1 MHRGTQLIAPEGCG
15 VLRAGETYSFLRNR
29 NDHVLLVKFLGG
41 RKIKPQA
48 QLIQMLAVDFEN
60 GSDKRL
66 IVPLAKQSAL
76 PPWLAEFESADLSQ
90 MDLLRLHATIQHASR
105 VEDRLL
111 CLAPA
116 LRDINEILSVPNPDS
131 KLNEIARKCRPIQ
144 NETRYRLWFYTYVCF
159 GQNAWVLLPPF
170 HNAGHYDRF
179 QYPDSKQGRNNKA
192 FGKHYGHGCRM
203 DVIEKCIQGWK
214 KHSGLGQS
222 MRKIFERTMISEFR
236 CATTTTRLGTK
247 DFIQPD
253 GDAIPTYW
261 QFRYRVIQKFGLATI
276 HIVLYGE
283 VRHRKR
289 LAASKGLFSEAVA
302 NLIERVEADGYNTK
316 ELPKGFVEGS
326 TLPALSVVIGRD
338 VLSGLKLGIGFS
350 FGAERTTAYRAML
363 FSMAVPKVFFCSLFG
378 IKISPEDWP
387 SVGLPGFLT
396 LDRGPGAS
404 KRLTEGML
412 ERLPIREIA
421 PSWWAQSKA
430 TVESSHPRSTKTE
443 GAPTYFQSDLTPVE
457 LAKQEIYRLLNYN
470 NTADMSERFQPR
482 GDLAFV
488 PPSPIGLWE
497 FYDRKGRND
506 AIPISIDDAVR
517 AFLTP
522 IELTVTEKGVWLH
535 DQCYRSKRLI
545 ATGLLDKI
553 KRSPKSAAKLTGYM
567 FEMCTRYLWVEL
579 DHQLIMVE
587 AKERNRDTDELL
599 YLSYAEHEQ
608 WRDARATVNSAFRT
622 HQMATTAATMQSF
635 EADVGKRWEAG
646 QLRKGKPKKG
656 EVSKQEYAEARKYCS
671 GAKAA

>member
-1 MHRGTQLIAPEGCG
+1 MHRGTQLLAPEGCG

-29 NDHVLLVKFLGG
+29 DGHVLLVKFLGD

-48 QLIQMLAVDFEN
+48 QLIQMRAVDFES
-60 GSDKRL
+60 GIETGL

-76 PPWLAEFESADLSQ
+76 PPWLAEFEGFDLSQ
-90 MDLLRLHATIQHASR
+90 IDLLRPGGMIKHASR
-105 VEDRLL
+105 VEERLL

-116 LRDINEILSVPNPDS
+116 LRDIDGILSASSPDRV
-131 KLNEIARKCRPIQ
+131 LNAIARKCHPIQ

-170 HNAGHYDRF
+170 HNAGHHDRF
-179 QYPDSKQGRNNKA
+179 EYPDSKQGRNNKA
-192 FGKHYGHGCRM
+192 FGKHYGYGCRK

-222 MRKIFERTMISEFR
+222 MQKIYERTMISEFK
-236 CATTTTRLGTK
+236 CATTTTCLGTK
-247 DFIQPD
+247 DFIQPN
-253 GDAIPTYW
+253 GEAIPTYW

-276 HIVLYGE
+276 HIILYGE

-289 LAASKGLFSEAVA
+289 LAASKGPFSEAVA
-302 NLIERVEADGYNTK
+302 NLVERVEADGYNTK

-326 TLPALSVVIGRD
+326 TLPALCVVIGRD
-338 VLSGLKLGIGFS
+338 ILSGLKLGIGFS

-363 FSMAVPKVFFCSLFG
+363 FSMAVPKDFFCSLFG
-378 IKISPEDWP
+378 ITIRPEDWP

-430 TVESSHPRSTKTE
+430 PVESSHPRVTKTE

-470 NTADMSERFQPR
+470 HTADMSERFQPQ

-497 FYDRKGRND
+497 FYDRRGRND
-506 AIPISIDDAVR
+506 AIPISIEDAVR

-535 DQCYRSKRLI
+535 EQCYRSKGLI

-553 KRSPKSAAKLTGYM
+553 KRSPKSAIKLSGYM
-567 FEMCTRYLWVEL
+567 LEMCTRYLWVEVE
-579 DHQLIMVE
+579 HQLIMLE
-587 AKERNRDTDELL
+587 AQLRMRDADDLL
-599 YLSYAEHEQ
+599 YLSLAELEQ
-608 WRDARATVNSAFRT
+608 WRDARSTVNSAFRP
-622 HQMATTAATMQSF
+622 HQMAATAATMQAF

-656 EVSKQEYAEARKYCS
+656 EVNRQEYAEARKYCS
-671 GAKAA
+671 GAKVV

>member
-15 VLRAGETYSFLRNR
+15 ILRAGETYSFLRNR
-29 NDHVLLVKFLGG
+29 NGHVLLVKFLGD

-48 QLIQMLAVDFEN
+48 QLVQMRALDFEN
-60 GSDKRL
+60 GINEEL
-66 IVPLAKQSAL
+66 IVPQEKQSTL
-76 PPWLAEFESADLSQ
+76 PPWLADFEGFDLSQ
-90 MDLLRLHATIQHASR
+90 IDMLRPNGKIRHNLR

-116 LRDINEILSVPNPDS
+116 LGNIDEILSAPNPDS
-131 KLNEIARKCRPIQ
+131 KLNEIARRCHPIQ
-144 NETRYRLWFYTYVCF
+144 HETRYRLWFYTYVCF

-170 HNAGHYDRF
+170 HNAGHHDRF
-179 QYPDSKQGRNNKA
+179 EYPDSKQGRNNKA
-192 FGKHYGHGCRM
+192 FGKHYGYGCRK

-214 KHSGLGQS
+214 KHSDLGQS
-222 MRKIFERTMISEFR
+222 MRKIFERTMISEFK
-236 CATTTTRLGTK
+236 CATTTTLFGTK

-253 GDAIPTYW
+253 GKAIPTYW
-261 QFRYRVIQKFGLATI
+261 QFRYRVIQKIGLTTV

-289 LAASKGLFSEAVA
+289 LAASKGPFSEAVA
-302 NLIERVEADGYNTK
+302 NLVERVEADGYNTK
-316 ELPKGFVEGS
+316 ELPRGFVEGS
-326 TLPALSVVIGRD
+326 TLPALCVVIGRD

-363 FSMAVPKVFFCSLFG
+363 FSMAVPKDFFCSLFG
-378 IKISPEDWP
+378 ITISPEDWP
-387 SVGLPGFLT
+387 NVGLPGFLT

-404 KRLTEGML
+404 KRLTEGMQ

-430 TVESSHPRSTKTE
+430 PVESSHPRSTKTE

-457 LAKQEIYRLLNYN
+457 LAKQEIYRLLSYN

-506 AIPISIDDAVR
+506 SIPISIEDAVR
-517 AFLTP
+517 AFLTR
-522 IELTVTEKGVWLH
+522 IELTVTEKGIWLYE
-535 DQCYRSKRLI
+535 QCYRSKKLI
-545 ATGLLDKI
+545 ETGLLDKI
-553 KRSPKSAAKLTGYM
+553 KRSPKSAIMLSGYM
-567 FEMCTRYLWVEL
+567 LEMCTRYLWVEL
-579 DHQLIMVE
+579 EHQLIMVE
-587 AKERNRDTDELL
+587 AHGNL
-599 YLSYAEHEQ
+599 AC
-608 WRDARATVNSAFRT
+608 RT
-622 HQMATTAATMQSF
+622 
-635 EADVGKRWEAG
+635 R
-646 QLRKGKPKKG
+646 
-656 EVSKQEYAEARKYCS
+656 
-671 GAKAA
+671 